1 MDIVALEE
9 TRLPDSGSIKEIY
22 VTFFWQVKS
31 PDETSEQGIDFVV
44 RNTLLGSIIP
54 PADGSERILSLHPH
68 SSVGPVTLISAYAPR
83 LSSPGEAKDKSYDE
97 LVTAIKAIPEK
108 KLLFI
113 LGELNARVGEDQS
126 LACSAHFGTSRA
138 CARWSYAVI
147 TVHVSVTR
155 YSIPRPNTELETLK
169 ILALA
174 PV

>member
-9 TRLPDSGSIKEIY
+9 TRLPDSGSIREINF
-22 VTFFWQVKS
+22 TFFWQVKS
-31 PDETSEQGIDFVV
+31 PDETSKQGIDFAV

-68 SSVGPVTLISAYAPR
+68 SSVGPVISAYAPR

-97 LVTAIKAIPEK
+97 LVTAIKAIVEK

-113 LGELNARVGEDQS
+113 LGDLNARVVEDQS
-126 LACSAHFGTSRA
+126 LDGLAHFGTSLAYA
-138 CARWSYAVI
+138 CWSYAVI

-155 YSIPRPNTELETLK
+155 YSIPSPNTELETLK